1 MQNIHCQFIFMIS
14 VLWKAPGVH
23 ARKGVKCGGVLSAPV
38 GHLSSPNF
46 PKVYPPYTECSWLIV
61 VSEGSTVQLSFHEF
75 NLEHHDTCEYDYVK
89 IYNGASRDEGNLLG
103 TFCGS
108 QLPPNM
114 TSSWHVL
121 SVIFHSDKHVGSS
134 GFSATYRKDIC
145 GGVLTSL
152 SGVITS
158 PDYPDNYPNNA
169 ECHWLISAAP
179 HAKIRLVFTDFQL
192 ESQECNYDY
201 VAVFDGSS
209 QEEEE
214 QVRHYCGTTKPP
226 DTTSSSNE
234 LLVVFKSDFNIG
246 GRGFKAH
253 FSSGECQDVFTAVK
267 GNITSPRYPDMYP
280 NNIICQWNIQ
290 LPQGFRIKLFF
301 RDLELEEMN
310 ALTDECDYDYMAV
323 YDGQSTN
330 DKPLGRWCGTD
341 IPAPLISTKNNLL
354 LVLVTD
360 RDTAKKGFYVSYIGM
375 VPINVSCTR
384 TDFHIQIPIQSV
396 PQLERSHIY
405 LGTPTCAAQLSGS
418 NYKIYA
424 RFDTCGTE
432 PQKRNNTSVIVS
444 VLYVDFSLGAQE
456 DVHEYEVQCEPKRKE
471 ASVRILSGSDPAQ
484 LNGKA
489 ENVGHS
495 ELPEAEA
502 SESSDRGQDSSDV
515 VFISICILAG
525 VLMIIAVVG
534 LVLL

>member
-1 MQNIHCQFIFMIS
+1 M
-14 VLWKAPGVH
+14 
-23 ARKGVKCGGVLSAPV
+23 
-38 GHLSSPNF
+38 
-46 PKVYPPYTECSWLIV
+46 IV
-61 VSEGSTVQLSFHEF
+61 VSEGSTIQLTFQEF
-75 NLEHHDTCEYDYVK
+75 KLEYHDACDYDYVR
-89 IYNGASRDEGNLLG
+89 IYNGASRDEGNLIG

-108 QLPPNM
+108 QTPPNL

-169 ECHWLISAAP
+169 ECHWLIRAAP
-179 HAKIRLVFTDFQL
+179 HSTIRLLFTDFQL
-192 ESQECNYDY
+192 ESQECNFDY
-201 VAVFDGSS
+201 VAVSDGSG
-209 QEEEE
+209 QEEE

-226 DTTSSSNE
+226 DTTSSSNQ

-246 GRGFKAH
+246 GRGFKAY
-253 FSSGECQDVFTAVK
+253 FSSGECQDVLIAVT
-267 GNITSPRYPDMYP
+267 GNLTSPRYPDMYP

-290 LPQGFRIKLFF
+290 LPPGFRIKLFF

-310 ALTDECDYDYMAV
+310 SLTDECDYDYLAA
-323 YDGQSTN
+323 YDGASTSA
-330 DKPLGRWCGTD
+330 KLLGRWCGSD
-341 IPAPLISTKNNLL
+341 IPGPLISSGNNLL

-360 RDTAKKGFYVSYIGM
+360 RDTARRGFSVSYIAQ

-384 TDFHIQIPIQSV
+384 TDFQIQIPMQSV
-396 PQLERSHIY
+396 PQLERSRIY
-405 LGTPTCAAQLSGS
+405 LGSPSCAAQLSGS

-424 RFDTCGTE
+424 RFDTCGIG
-432 PQKRNNTSVIVS
+432 PQKRNQTSVIVS
-444 VLYVDFSLGAQE
+444 TLYVDFSVGGQE
-456 DVHEYEVQCEPKRKE
+456 DIHEYEVQCEPKRKE
-471 ASVRILSGSDPAQ
+471 AAVHLVSDSDPAQ
-484 LNGKA
+484 LQGRA
-489 ENVGHS
+489 ENMGQSQV
-495 ELPEAEA
+495 PEAEA
-502 SESSDRGQDSSDV
+502 AESSERGQDSSDV

-525 VLMIIAVVG
+525 VLMLIAVVG

>member
-1 MQNIHCQFIFMIS
+1 MQNIHCKFIFMIS
-14 VLWKAPGVH
+14 VLWDAPVVH
-23 ARKGVKCGGVLSAPV
+23 TRKGVKCGGVLSAPV

-46 PKVYPPYTECSWLIV
+46 PRVYPPYTECSWLVV
-61 VSEGSTVQLSFHEF
+61 VSEGSTVQLTFQEF
-75 NLEHHDTCEYDYVK
+75 NLEYHDTCEYDY
-89 IYNGASRDEGNLLG
+89 IRIHNGASRDEGNLLG

-108 QLPPNM
+108 QLPPNI

-134 GFSATYRKDIC
+134 GFLATYRKDIC

-179 HAKIRLVFTDFQL
+179 HSTIRLVFTDFQL
-192 ESQECNYDY
+192 ESQECNFDY

-209 QEEEE
+209 QEED

-246 GRGFKAH
+246 GRGFKAYY
-253 FSSGECQDVFTAVK
+253 SSGECQDVFTAVK

-290 LPQGFRIKLFF
+290 LTQGFRIKLFF
-301 RDLELEEMN
+301 RDLELEEVN
-310 ALTDECDYDYMAV
+310 TLTEECDYDYLAV
-323 YDGQSTN
+323 YDGQSTR
-330 DKPLGRWCGTD
+330 DKPLGRWCGTN

-360 RDTAKKGFYVSYIGM
+360 RDTANRGFSVSYIGM

-384 TDFHIQIPIQSV
+384 TDFHIQIPMQSV
-396 PQLERSHIY
+396 SQLDRSHIY
-405 LGTPTCAAQLSGS
+405 LGSQACASQISGS

-424 RFDTCGTE
+424 RFDTCGIG
-432 PQKRNNTSVIVS
+432 PQKRNNTSMIVS
-444 VLYVDFSLGAQE
+444 ILYVDFSMGGQE

-471 ASVRILSGSDPAQ
+471 ASVHILSGSDPAQ
-484 LNGKA
+484 LSRRA
-489 ENVGHS
+489 EDIGQS

-525 VLMIIAVVG
+525 VLMLIAVVG